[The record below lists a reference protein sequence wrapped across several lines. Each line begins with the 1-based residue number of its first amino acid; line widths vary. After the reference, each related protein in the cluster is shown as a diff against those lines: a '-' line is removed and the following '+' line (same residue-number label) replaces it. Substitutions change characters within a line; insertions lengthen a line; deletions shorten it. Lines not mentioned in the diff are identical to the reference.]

1 MKRGIPIVLRA
12 AGVLLACLATS
23 LNHPVYALGT
33 VAPVYDTA
41 YYYNEQGEVLF
52 CDPNGLGSFVIRT
65 CKKKKEIYYD
75 YYNIGSNKSGFKPIK
90 VCRIGIKKAKRI
102 EMLVIKGMVTDG
114 VVKRNL
120 VEILDKGSIRK
131 MKSRIGDSGG
141 NIDKDKDF
149 CEYGGVVNEDSSLLL
164 IIGNSADP
172 CKEGVGLDVP
182 KAGISDY
189 HSHPSGENNKEGCY
203 FIQGPSKVDQDAL
216 EEKKE
221 EKVKL
226 KRKEKEK
233 IGYVFGMSRRSHL
246 IYIYDKRGL
255 RATLPFCF
263 LLCDTV
269 NK

>member
-1 MKRGIPIVLRA
+1 MKRGIPIVLQA

-23 LNHPVYALGT
+23 LNHPVYALGA

-52 CDPNGLGSFVIRT
+52 CDPGGSGSFVIRT
-65 CKKKKEIYYD
+65 SKKKKEVYYD
-75 YYNIGSNKSGFKPIK
+75 YYNLGSNKSGFEPIK
-90 VCRIGIKKAKRI
+90 ICRIGIRKAKRI
-102 EMLVIKGMVTDG
+102 EMLVIKGMITDRL
-114 VVKRNL
+114 VKRNL
-120 VEILDKGSIRK
+120 VAILDKKTIRK
-131 MKSRIGDSGG
+131 MKSNIGDSGG

-164 IIGNSADP
+164 IIGNPADP

-203 FIQGPSKVDQDAL
+203 FIQGPSK
-216 EEKKE
+216 
-221 EKVKL
+221 EKVKMN
-226 KRKEKEK
+226 RKEKEK

-263 LLCDTV
+263 LLYDIV